1 MAKQDTSK
9 TQKGLTE
16 GLVVQRMP
24 RRTMLHKMAHGVVHL
39 SLAGLTLGFFRFFF
53 PRVLFEKP
61 LKFQVGT
68 PDQFQMGTISTKYQ
82 KEHRVWVAR
91 TDEGIY
97 VLSTICTHLGCTPR
111 WLTGE
116 DKFKC
121 PCHGS
126 GFTREGINY
135 EGPAPRPLERFN
147 VTLAGNGQIE
157 VDKARVFRHERGE
170 WDKDGAFLK
179 LG

>member
-24 RRTMLHKMAHGVVHL
+24 RRTMLHKMANGVVHL

-61 LKFQVGT
+61 LKFQLGT
-68 PDQFQMGTISTKYQ
+68 PDQYQVGTISTKYQ

-91 TDEGIY
+91 TDDGIY
-97 VLSTICTHLGCTPR
+97 ILSTICTHLGCTPR
-111 WLTGE
+111 WLPGE
-116 DKFKC
+116 NKFKC

-126 GFTREGINY
+126 GFRFSGMNF
-135 EGPAPRPLERFN
+135 EGPAPRPLERYKIGL
-147 VTLAGNGQIE
+147 TPEGQIK
-157 VDKARVFRHERGE
+157 VDKTKIYREEKGQWEHPDSFIPV
-170 WDKDGAFLK
+170 
-179 LG
+179 